1 MRGLDATSL
10 PTPLLEAVEQF
21 ISHLD
26 RSVMLRVRDI
36 PQAPEDRGNA
46 KVAVLF
52 SGGIDSTMLAFLAHR
67 YAKTYLH
74 NIILLMIS
82 L

>member
-1 MRGLDATSL
+1 M
-10 PTPLLEAVEQF
+10 EQL
-21 ISHLD
+21 IDQLD

-36 PQAPEDRGNA
+36 PQAMGDAGNA

-52 SGGIDSTMLAFLAHR
+52 SGGIDSTMLAFFAHR
-67 YAKTYLH
+67 YAKTCTGTLG
-74 NIILLMIS
+74 LLMIS